1 VTVPAAAYRARQ
13 TEAVIVIPMLPP
25 RSCSPN
31 SRSHWRERHADVSTF
46 RDCAYL
52 SALAWANAAENEWA
66 IRGAEVIVMD
76 AEIHWC
82 CRRRSVDSDNAW
94 AMLKSCR
101 DGIADALFGGE
112 DKHIRVGTLTQRRG
126 EGLVRV
132 TLRGAG

>member
-1 VTVPAAAYRARQ
+1 MIPAQTAVARQ
-13 TEAVIVIPMLPP
+13 TEAVIVVPMLPP
-25 RSCSPN
+25 QSCSPN
-31 SRSHWRERHADVSTF
+31 SRAHWRERHADVSTF

-52 SALAWANAAENEWA
+52 AALAWASAADNEWA
-66 IRGAEVIVMD
+66 IRGAEVVVMD

-101 DGIADALFGGE
+101 DGIADALFSGE
-112 DKHIRVGTLTQRRG
+112 DKHIQVGELRQRRG

-132 TLRGAG
+132 TLRGEE